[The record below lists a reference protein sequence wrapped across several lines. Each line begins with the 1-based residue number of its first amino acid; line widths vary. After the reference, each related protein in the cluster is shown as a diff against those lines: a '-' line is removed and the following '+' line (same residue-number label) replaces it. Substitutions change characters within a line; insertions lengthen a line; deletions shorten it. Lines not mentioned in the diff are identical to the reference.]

1 MKSSARSSP
10 AVRRSNESELEK
22 QQQHK
27 SSAKLHSSG
36 HKTRLISYF
45 LGGEPHTVTIDNI
58 ITWLYLHSDC
68 NGL

>member
-27 SSAKLHSSG
+27 SSAKLHSKLVVIKLVLFHIFSVE
-36 HKTRLISYF
+36 S
-45 LGGEPHTVTIDNI
+45 HTQ
-58 ITWLYLHSDC
+58 
-68 NGL
+68 